1 MPFPIEMK
9 ANHVNWH
16 SLENYGG
23 SASESLFMVSFGD
36 GEKNGSMYH
45 FGTVR
50 DETRNNLRVHWL
62 KVGT

>member
-1 MPFPIEMK
+1 MSFPIEMT
-9 ANHVNWH
+9 ANHVNRR

-23 SASESLFMVSFGD
+23 SASESLFMVSLGV

-50 DETRNNLRVHWL
+50 DETRNNT
-62 KVGT
+62 KVR